1 MQAKQHSVRSTAVK
15 AVSDAIAAQQQQL
28 LVADEELQQH
38 VTAAVI
44 QQPDP
49 NADLWKQLSFSKR

>member
-1 MQAKQHSVRSTAVK
+1 MQAKHHGVHCSAAE
-15 AVSDAIAAQQQQL
+15 AVSDAAAAQQL

-38 VTAAVI
+38 VTAAAVE
-44 QQPDP
+44 QPDP